1 MPKEARKS
9 WLNVN
14 SFLGKQCF
22 FLNFDYT
29 LNLVL
34 AWVLF
39 ETIFSLFKTIG
50 LNVRGR
56 IVPDNG

>member
-34 AWVLF
+34 F

-50 LNVRGR
+50 LNVRDR